1 MYNTFIREG
10 MTPRA
15 ENATGWTV
23 VDMARLARTAGKN
36 AAEL

>member
-1 MYNTFIREG
+1 MYNTFIRDG

-23 VDMARLARTAGKN
+23 VDMAMLARTVWKN
-36 AAEL
+36 AGGL